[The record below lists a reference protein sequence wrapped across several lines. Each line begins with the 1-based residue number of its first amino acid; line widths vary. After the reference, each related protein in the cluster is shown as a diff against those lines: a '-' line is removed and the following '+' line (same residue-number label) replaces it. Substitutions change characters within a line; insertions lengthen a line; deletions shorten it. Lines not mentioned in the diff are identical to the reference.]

1 MWDYK
6 NPVRYVL
13 HPKLSLKSTYID
25 VLEFSSIIFKSYAL
39 ISALEINISILRWI
53 TGRIKKTYGKK
64 NLYSWHEILRFQNL
78 ISHSFHSNLH
88 LFLITIFFKTLT
100 LKNNYSSSFA
110 PVEIIGQLLS
120 IPCWLQHDTPLH
132 APLIGVDCRL
142 FFWQLQL
149 LFDAQSLLQLH
160 LISLS
165 IVQLVQERWTIKLL
179 SIAVLDGI
187 HGRSEIWQR
196 RMLEVDF
203 LAFSGIAMT
212 NVLIQGVP
220 KKTIR
225 FWNSIFSISNHFEKF
240 QI

>member
-1 MWDYK
+1 M
-6 NPVRYVL
+6 
-13 HPKLSLKSTYID
+13 
-25 VLEFSSIIFKSYAL
+25 LEFSSIIFTSYAL
-39 ISALEINISILRWI
+39 ISAVEINISILRWI

-88 LFLITIFFKTLT
+88 QFLITIFFKTLT
-100 LKNNYSSSFA
+100 LKNNHSPSFA

-132 APLIGVDCRL
+132 APHIGVDWRL

-165 IVQLVQERWTIKLL
+165 SSGGTGT
-179 SIAVLDGI
+179 LDNKTPFQRCTWWNTRKEWNLAASDVG
-187 HGRSEIWQR
+187 GR
-196 RMLEVDF
+196 
-203 LAFSGIAMT
+203 FSGIFWDSFDKCPYT
-212 NVLIQGVP
+212 GCP
-220 KKTIR
+220 KKNDKILKLN
-225 FWNSIFSISNHFEKF
+225 FFYFKSLWEISNLVFL
-240 QI
+240 